1 MRTGVFLFGGVEI
14 DDAGAGP
21 PAPTDRRADNDS
33 VWRATEAIL
42 DIGVRSDQ
50 LGYDIFWLTEHHF
63 QHEGYE
69 IVPNGILFGATLA
82 ERTKRIKI
90 GTMFN
95 VVGQWHPLRLAEDFA
110 YLLNISGGRA
120 VLGVGR
126 GTVPREAESL
136 GSRVGS
142 FDNPDMVD
150 ADTFNRAQFDEAIA
164 VIQAAYANER
174 FSFSGQH
181 FTFPPPGIPDR
192 GGFVESL
199 TLVPRPRFPVEW
211 WQAITSPPTLA
222 AVPRRGFGGV
232 FWLKNHRFIRQW
244 WDQFGDSFE
253 AHHGRALAPGEGR
266 MLVLNIRIEDSY
278 EQALASA
285 RPGHDEFWKF
295 LGPYGWSRGY
305 AGADGQPAPAGL
317 IPTLEESLANR
328 TWIVGTAEQ
337 VAEGIDAYRQELSL
351 QELCIFPNFSGDSYA
366 KTDEQ
371 LTRYAEF
378 VRPLLA

>member
-21 PAPTDRRADNDS
+21 PAPTDRRADNDR

-232 FWLKNHRFIRQW
+232 FWLKNHRFIKQW

-278 EQALASA
+278 EQALTSA

-371 LTRYAEF
+371 LTRYAEL

>member
-199 TLVPRPRFPVEW
+199 ALVPRPRFPVEW

-232 FWLKNHRFIRQW
+232 FWLKNHRFIKQW

-278 EQALASA
+278 EQALTSA

>member
-21 PAPTDRRADNDS
+21 PAPTDRRADNDR

-69 IVPNGILFGATLA
+69 IIPNGILFGATLA

-232 FWLKNHRFIRQW
+232 FWLKNHRFIKQW

>member
-1 MRTGVFLFGGVEI
+1 M

-33 VWRATEAIL
+33 VWRATESIL

-69 IVPNGILFGATLA
+69 IIPNGILFGATLA

-232 FWLKNHRFIRQW
+232 FWLKNHRFIKQW

-366 KTDEQ
+366 KTNEQ

>member
-21 PAPTDRRADNDS
+21 PAPTDRRADNDR

-69 IVPNGILFGATLA
+69 IIPNGILFGATLA

-232 FWLKNHRFIRQW
+232 FWLKNHRFIKQW

-317 IPTLEESLANR
+317 IPTLEDSLANR

>member
-21 PAPTDRRADNDS
+21 PAPTDRRADNDR

-232 FWLKNHRFIRQW
+232 FWLKNHRFIKQW

-317 IPTLEESLANR
+317 IPTLEDSLANR

>member
-21 PAPTDRRADNDS
+21 PAPTDRRADNDR

-232 FWLKNHRFIRQW
+232 FWLKNHRFIKQW

-337 VAEGIDAYRQELSL
+337 VAEGIDAYRRELSL

>member
-21 PAPTDRRADNDS
+21 PAPTDRRADNDR

-232 FWLKNHRFIRQW
+232 FWLKNHRFIKQW

-337 VAEGIDAYRQELSL
+337 VAEGIDAYRRELSL

-371 LTRYAEF
+371 LTRYAEL